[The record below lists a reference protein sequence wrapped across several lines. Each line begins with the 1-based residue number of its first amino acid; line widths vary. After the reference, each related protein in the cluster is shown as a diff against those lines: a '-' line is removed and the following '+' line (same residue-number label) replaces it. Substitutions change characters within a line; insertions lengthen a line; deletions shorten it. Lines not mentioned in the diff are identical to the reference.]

1 MGYTRKAF
9 LGFSWF
15 GTLKVFI
22 EGLSVTKIIVLSRV
36 LTPRDF
42 GIFGLT
48 IAALALAERLT
59 ETGINTFLIQKKD
72 SLSVYLNSAWVIA
85 LIRGVFIAILLI
97 AASIVL
103 PGFYNEPSLG
113 FFLIV
118 ASLVPFVKG
127 AINPAE
133 ITFWKNMEYHK
144 EAMFRGFLTLLETAA
159 SIYFTL
165 TLRSPIGLIYA
176 ILLSAVVEVILS
188 HTLIQPRPFFQAN
201 IQRIKEVLH
210 ASKWLNLSVVF
221 SFLANTIDNLIVGK
235 VLGTEQLG
243 YYQNGFNVASST
255 TGDLGDLAA
264 QTVFPIYTSIRGD
277 KKRLSFAFLRS
288 FVFLAIIL
296 AIPPGI
302 ILINPT
308 WAVQLVL
315 GAKWLPI
322 VPLLPVLLAAMYIK
336 ALNGIMYPL
345 FLAVEHA
352 ERNVMILTVQVV
364 ALVAFII
371 PFAQYAGLLGA
382 SYAVLGSY
390 VLIQPRFVYF
400 VNKTLKEA

>member
-1 MGYTRKAF
+1 MGYTRQAF
-9 LGFSWF
+9 SGFSWL
-15 GTLKVFI
+15 GTLKVFF
-22 EGLSVTKIIVLSRV
+22 EGLSVAKIIVLSRV

-48 IAALALAERLT
+48 IAALALVERLT

-72 SLSVYLNSAWVIA
+72 SLTIYLNSAWVIA
-85 LIRGVFIAILLI
+85 LIRGVLIAILLL
-97 AASIVL
+97 ATSIVL

-113 FFLIV
+113 FYLIV
-118 ASLVPFVKG
+118 ASFVPLIKG

-133 ITFWKNMEYHK
+133 VRFWKMMEYHK

-165 TLRSPIGLIYA
+165 VLRSPIGLIYA
-176 ILLSAVVEVILS
+176 ILLSAIVEVILS
-188 HTLIQPRPFFQAN
+188 HAFIQPRPSLQAN
-201 IQRIKEVLH
+201 MQRIKEVLQ

-235 VLGTEQLG
+235 ILGTEQLG
-243 YYQNGFNVASST
+243 YYQNGYNVASST
-255 TGDLGDLAA
+255 TGDLGDLAS
-264 QTVFPIYTSIRGD
+264 QTVFPIYTKIRGD
-277 KKRLSFAFLRS
+277 KKRLSFALLRS
-288 FVFLAIIL
+288 FGFLAVIL
-296 AIPPGI
+296 AILPTI
-302 ILINPT
+302 ILINPS

-364 ALVAFII
+364 ALVVFII
-371 PFAQYAGLLGA
+371 PFAQHGGLLGA
-382 SYAVLGSY
+382 SYAVLASY
-390 VLIQPRFVYF
+390 VLIQPLFAYF

>member
-9 LGFSWF
+9 LGFSWL
-15 GTLKVFI
+15 GILKVFI
-22 EGLSVTKIIVLSRV
+22 EGLSISKIIVLSRV
-36 LTPRDF
+36 LSPRDF

-48 IAALALAERLT
+48 IAALALTERLT

-72 SLSVYLNSAWVIA
+72 SLSIYLNSAWVIA
-85 LIRGVFIAILLI
+85 LVRGVLIAVLLI

-113 FFLIV
+113 FFLII
-118 ASLVPFVKG
+118 ASLIPFVKG
-127 AINPAE
+127 GINPAE

-144 EAMFRGFLTLLETAA
+144 EALFRGFLTLLETVG
-159 SIYFTL
+159 SITFTL
-165 TLRSPIGLIYA
+165 ALHSPIGLIYA
-176 ILLSAVVEVILS
+176 ILLSAMVEVVLS
-188 HTLIQPRPFFQAN
+188 HALIQPRPSLQAN

-221 SFLANTIDNLIVGK
+221 SFLVNTADNLIVGK

-277 KKRLSFAFLRS
+277 KKRLSFAFFRS

-296 AIPPGI
+296 AVPPMI
-302 ILINPT
+302 ILINPA

-336 ALNGIMYPL
+336 GLNGIMYPL

-390 VLIQPRFVYF
+390 VLIQPLFAYF
-400 VNKTLKEA
+400 VHKTLKEA